1 VWRASITFKQRLE
14 NVYGAFEI
22 SFRTTD
28 DVAVLVPDRVWEW
41 SRSEDPDGSDRPCF
55 VEGQA
60 TYSNIRRFNVSTE
73 EQLK

>member
-1 VWRASITFKQRLE
+1 VNYRERYE
-14 NVYGAFEI
+14 NVQGAFDVT
-22 SFRTTD
+22 FRTTSD
-28 DVAVLVPDRVWEW
+28 PSILVPERAWEW

-60 TYSNIRRFNVSTE
+60 EYSNVRRFTVRTE